1 MHILTQT
8 VQVPN
13 LSDAAKILTKI
24 LTLWV
29 ERNNVADDRHKRT
42 ANSGEATGGLGGLN
56 PPIVLRGH
64 SRDLRRTDEK
74 ILGYPPHRN
83 VVPANTLVLMAHLVT
98 FLQSQ

>member
-8 VQVPN
+8 AQVPN

-42 ANSGEATGGLGGLN
+42 ANSGEATGGLN

-74 ILGYPPHRN
+74 ILGYPPPRN